1 MKKGFDG
8 LCRLVSSTHTG
19 GDSTARGNAQR
30 GLANA
35 SSLLADASRA
45 SIAEL
50 KAQWWQTETPNYL
63 QWSIDIGTI
72 ETTYT
77 DDTTD
82 NILQRAMGVK
92 NAGVKY
98 ATDVG
103 KSIKDYDVATA
114 AAREEYISKLMT
126 IAKSIGDTLL
136 DAERDKEIAL
146 ADAELQKQL
155 TGNES
160 AYSSAVQAAN
170 DAYTNTTTSAE
181 ASRKS
186 QEQTARST
194 MNTKLSD
201 ELKNKEAGIAAA
213 EREYDQTVASLDA
226 QYGSESSNGDT
237 GVEGATRRSAIKT
250 RDAQYYAARDT
261 SWANTLSGSTTLGTS
276 PWTVKA
282 ITAAN
287 SQAAHS
293 VSRANAQA
301 AHDAAMLDAIEDW
314 QDATSTSTLT
324 KLAAQANGSETFNN
338 AVSSAFGDW
347 EEFLGNYST
356 YLPDE
361 MVLTEN
367 ATVSFSPEEAMVQ
380 SPNIPI
386 PGGPDDFGNGS
397 SRPGELP
404 GRPSPKKRSWLTGE
418 GTWLSSPDDPT
429 TEDRTWWQFGG
440 EMARTAFE
448 LTPGWQFNETVQDLN
463 EHLDRPIFVNEMA
476 HAIDGSTH
484 NIFNVFS
491 FGASDYVG
499 ATDSERFHYDSSG
512 NATVFYYQ
520 SGLFTVSR
528 EALLLAGTMS
538 VRAALLSAKGF
549 WAGSPYARVL
559 WSNLGPR
566 NLQMILRAEI
576 AYHAAQTVRGALT
589 LPGDAQA
596 VYNDP
601 TSLQA
606 WWGLGTNTAITA
618 LNIFGLK
625 VAAGSKIQGFDK
637 LTKQDTITMLR
648 GMSHEEY
655 FKLVQSQ
662 TLVSHSMRTKTNVP
676 NTVLRRLWHTFT
688 STTPPS
694 PNVST
699 TRIPLI
705 ANYFTRRS
713 GGVVAQFEVPRS
725 ALQKSANV
733 FEYEFLIEGGTLVSN
748 VRLLNSSY
756 RAGWWTYAAWG
767 LESTGV
773 TLGVGGAAVFAGKY
787 GYEWL
792 FGEQQ

>member
-19 GDSTARGNAQR
+19 GDLTARGNTQR

-45 SIAEL
+45 SIAEH

-201 ELKNKEAGIAAA
+201 ELKNKEADMAAA

-287 SQAAHS
+287 AEAAHS

-314 QDATSTSTLT
+314 KLSRNESLTDLLFTEGQSRETYNVATSNVYANWENGVGNLLGGRPEGTGYAPVRGYGEGGAGTMGGAGAVNTTRLEEGDDDPKDSGLKSDETATPRPILPPSEGPIVWLT
-324 KLAAQANGSETFNN
+324 PQQMLELERQHG
-338 AVSSAFGDW
+338 
-347 EEFLGNYST
+347 L
-356 YLPDE
+356 E
-361 MVLTEN
+361 MMNRFRRAYRVRD
-367 ATVSFSPEEAMVQ
+367 
-380 SPNIPI
+380 PNV
-386 PGGPDDFGNGS
+386 GLY
-397 SRPGELP
+397 PGELLANLENYRGLWSRANTDLP
-404 GRPSPKKRSWLTGE
+404 GTEVQSVPRMLEAQNEKQGIWQPHGSLPPGYGSPIGAAPGE
-418 GTWLSSPDDPT
+418 VT
-429 TEDRTWWQFGG
+429 
-440 EMARTAFE
+440 
-448 LTPGWQFNETVQDLN
+448 
-463 EHLDRPIFVNEMA
+463 
-476 HAIDGSTH
+476 IDGM
-484 NIFNVFS
+484 I
-491 FGASDYVG
+491 VG
-499 ATDSERFHYDSSG
+499 QLIGRIIQIG
-512 NATVFYYQ
+512 
-520 SGLFTVSR
+520 
-528 EALLLAGTMS
+528 
-538 VRAALLSAKGF
+538 K
-549 WAGSPYARVL
+549 AGSAGPELFHVDRSNEFMKAFNADVL
-559 WSNLGPR
+559 LTT
-566 NLQMILRAEI
+566 
-576 AYHAAQTVRGALT
+576 AQVGRTV
-589 LPGDAQA
+589 
-596 VYNDP
+596 
-601 TSLQA
+601 
-606 WWGLGTNTAITA
+606 
-618 LNIFGLK
+618 
-625 VAAGSKIQGFDK
+625 
-637 LTKQDTITMLR
+637 
-648 GMSHEEY
+648 
-655 FKLVQSQ
+655 
-662 TLVSHSMRTKTNVP
+662 
-676 NTVLRRLWHTFT
+676 
-688 STTPPS
+688 
-694 PNVST
+694 
-699 TRIPLI
+699 
-705 ANYFTRRS
+705 
-713 GGVVAQFEVPRS
+713 
-725 ALQKSANV
+725 
-733 FEYEFLIEGGTLVSN
+733 
-748 VRLLNSSY
+748 
-756 RAGWWTYAAWG
+756 
-767 LESTGV
+767 
-773 TLGVGGAAVFAGKY
+773 
-787 GYEWL
+787 
-792 FGEQQ
+792 

>member
-1 MKKGFDG
+1 
-8 LCRLVSSTHTG
+8 
-19 GDSTARGNAQR
+19 
-30 GLANA
+30 LANA

-201 ELKNKEAGIAAA
+201 ELKNKEADIAAA

>member
-1 MKKGFDG
+1 
-8 LCRLVSSTHTG
+8 
-19 GDSTARGNAQR
+19 
-30 GLANA
+30 
-35 SSLLADASRA
+35 
-45 SIAEL
+45 
-50 KAQWWQTETPNYL
+50 
-63 QWSIDIGTI
+63 
-72 ETTYT
+72 
-77 DDTTD
+77 
-82 NILQRAMGVK
+82 
-92 NAGVKY
+92 
-98 ATDVG
+98 
-103 KSIKDYDVATA
+103 
-114 AAREEYISKLMT
+114 
-126 IAKSIGDTLL
+126 
-136 DAERDKEIAL
+136 
-146 ADAELQKQL
+146 
-155 TGNES
+155 
-160 AYSSAVQAAN
+160 
-170 DAYTNTTTSAE
+170 
-181 ASRKS
+181 
-186 QEQTARST
+186 
-194 MNTKLSD
+194 
-201 ELKNKEAGIAAA
+201 
-213 EREYDQTVASLDA
+213 
-226 QYGSESSNGDT
+226 
-237 GVEGATRRSAIKT
+237 
-250 RDAQYYAARDT
+250 
-261 SWANTLSGSTTLGTS
+261 
-276 PWTVKA
+276 
-282 ITAAN
+282 
-287 SQAAHS
+287 
-293 VSRANAQA
+293 
-301 AHDAAMLDAIEDW
+301 
-314 QDATSTSTLT
+314 
-324 KLAAQANGSETFNN
+324 
-338 AVSSAFGDW
+338 
-347 EEFLGNYST
+347 
-356 YLPDE
+356 
-361 MVLTEN
+361 
-367 ATVSFSPEEAMVQ
+367 
-380 SPNIPI
+380 
-386 PGGPDDFGNGS
+386 
-397 SRPGELP
+397 
-404 GRPSPKKRSWLTGE
+404 
-418 GTWLSSPDDPT
+418 LSSPDDPT

-463 EHLDRPIFVNEMA
+463 EYLGRPIFVNEMA

-733 FEYEFLIEGGTLVSN
+733 FEYEFHIEGGTLVSN

-756 RAGWWTYAAWG
+756 RAGWRSYAAWG
-767 LESTGV
+767 LESSGV

-792 FGEQQ
+792 FGEQK